1 MLRENTPTMDMI
13 APIICKQ
20 HPRIK
25 PPFRPKRPKVGADME
40 LAKAVPVRNKLTVAT
55 AATSEGL
62 IEMDDSGP
70 AKVSNVF

>member
-1 MLRENTPTMDMI
+1 
-13 APIICKQ
+13 
-20 HPRIK
+20 
-25 PPFRPKRPKVGADME
+25 ME